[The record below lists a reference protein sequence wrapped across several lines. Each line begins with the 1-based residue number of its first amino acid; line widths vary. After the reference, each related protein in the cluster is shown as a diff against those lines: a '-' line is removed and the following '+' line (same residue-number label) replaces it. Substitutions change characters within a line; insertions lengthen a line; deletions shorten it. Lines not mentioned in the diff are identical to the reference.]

1 MGSPI
6 SEMIY
11 QYTGIDMIYF
21 IGGFALLTL
30 ILLILMIV
38 SLCKLRK
45 LRKKY
50 EAFTRGKNGESLE
63 DTVNEY
69 LDKVDHSIDLLT
81 MTREELINLR
91 KNQKIAFQKMG
102 IVKYNAFFDLSGELS
117 YSLALLDKM
126 DNGFILNSVYSREG
140 SYSYIKE
147 VRAGECDIEL
157 SKEEKQALEQAK
169 NGVEK

>member
-11 QYTGIDMIYF
+11 QYTGIDMIFF
-21 IGGFALLTL
+21 IGGFALLTI
-30 ILLILMIV
+30 ILLVLAIV

-126 DNGFILNSVYSREG
+126 DNGFVLNSVYSREG

-147 VRAGECDIEL
+147 IKSGECDIEL
-157 SKEEKQALEQAK
+157 SKEEKQALERAK

>member
-21 IGGFALLTL
+21 IGGFALLTV

-69 LDKVDHSIDLLT
+69 LDKVDHAIDLLT

-126 DNGFILNSVYSREG
+126 DNGFVLNSVYSREG

-147 VRAGECDIEL
+147 IRAGECDIEL

>member
-126 DNGFILNSVYSREG
+126 ENGFILNSVYSREG

>member
-1 MGSPI
+1 
-6 SEMIY
+6 
-11 QYTGIDMIYF
+11 
-21 IGGFALLTL
+21 
-30 ILLILMIV
+30 
-38 SLCKLRK
+38 
-45 LRKKY
+45 
-50 EAFTRGKNGESLE
+50 
-63 DTVNEY
+63 
-69 LDKVDHSIDLLT
+69 
-81 MTREELINLR
+81 
-91 KNQKIAFQKMG
+91 MG

>member
-1 MGSPI
+1 M
-6 SEMIY
+6 
-11 QYTGIDMIYF
+11 
-21 IGGFALLTL
+21 
-30 ILLILMIV
+30 
-38 SLCKLRK
+38 
-45 LRKKY
+45 Y

>member
-11 QYTGIDMIYF
+11 KYTGIDMIYF

>member
-126 DNGFILNSVYSREG
+126 DNGFILNSVHSREG

>member
-157 SKEEKQALEQAK
+157 SKEEKQHALCP
-169 NGVEK
+169 

>member
-126 DNGFILNSVYSREG
+126 ENGFILNSVYSREG

-147 VRAGECDIEL
+147 VKAGECDIEL

>member
-140 SYSYIKE
+140 SYSYIIE